1 MKLATFAVPTP
12 LGPMHRVGVMTE
24 TGLIDAN
31 AARYALLEQL
41 HPASLAARLADAQVP
56 ADMIS
61 LIGGGRHA
69 LDWLG
74 EALEGS
80 EVRDADGRGR
90 QLRYD
95 LEAVELLAP
104 VPRPPGIVCCTMW
117 ESHIRKSEARGGV
130 VRWPEPG
137 SPLRGYYKGNATSV
151 VGPGVELAYPSYAD
165 ALDVECEMAAII
177 GTGGKDLD
185 EKQAEAAIVGYA
197 IFNDVSVRKRQREE
211 MRLGLGPTKGKDH
224 DCGNVLGPWLVTA
237 DEVGDPRDLEMSLHV
252 NGEEWSR
259 CSSAQMAYSFADVV
273 SYLSQG
279 QTLQSGQL
287 VTSGSYPG
295 GCGLDLGRTLEP
307 GAEVEL
313 RIERLGSLKNWLGR
327 GPQQRGA

>member
-12 LGPMHRVGVMTE
+12 LGPLRRVGVATDAW
-24 TGLIDAN
+24 LIDVN
-31 AARYALLEQL
+31 AARAAFLERRYPAALAL
-41 HPASLAARLADAQVP
+41 RLADAQLP
-56 ADMIS
+56 ADMIA

-69 LDWLG
+69 MEWLE
-74 EALEGS
+74 EAL
-80 EVRDADGRGR
+80 DAAAGAGRESDAGGR
-90 QLRYD
+90 RLRYD
-95 LEAVELLAP
+95 LGAVQLLAP

-130 VRWPEPG
+130 VRWPEDG

-165 ALDVECEMAAII
+165 ALDVECEMAAVI
-177 GTGGKDLD
+177 GSGGKDLD
-185 EKQAEAAIVGYA
+185 EAQAAEAIFGYA

-224 DCGNVLGPWLVTA
+224 DGGNVLGPWLVTA
-237 DEVGDPRDLEMSLHV
+237 DEVGDPRRLEMSLHV
-252 NGEEWSR
+252 DGQEWSR
-259 CSSAQMAYSFADVV
+259 CSSAEMAYSFADIV

-279 QTLQSGQL
+279 QTLQPGQL

-313 RIERLGSLKNWLGR
+313 RIERLGSLRNRLGR
-327 GPQQRGA
+327 PPS